1 MLHQNQLIHFYE
13 ESYLAY
19 KNQIREHGQ
28 ILIEAA
34 REMRKLE
41 LPKVDP
47 NNLRDGFFVQ
57 RVLDFHKQEWKKNEA
72 FKKVYFEKYLEFIE
86 LDYSKVE
93 ELESLYNRSKNQV
106 YSFYKFNNYYLRNSG
121 FESISG
127 TMKPGPKI
135 DLKLSDL
142 YEIKGNTV
150 VVNLDD
156 KYFRLFSTSKKQ
168 LEKIESIKQY
178 IEAARSL
185 EMDFKLVKSA
195 LGRLLKYLR
204 FDLSTYEINYF
215 EIMHRYN

>member
-121 FESISG
+121 SESITG
-127 TMKPGPKI
+127 TMKPGAKV